1 MRDEGCEDKREY
13 DLYGK
18 EVEDKGDADLCTDR
32 ESQDGMVRRFVFK
45 DGGSIEISVVLSGD
59 VAGRGKDNSVVLIC
73 QYQVILGSIIIHT
86 FLNGSCWA
94 SS

>member
-1 MRDEGCEDKREY
+1 MRGEG
-13 DLYGK
+13 
-18 EVEDKGDADLCTDR
+18 VEDKGDTDLHKGR
-32 ESQDGMVRRFVFK
+32 ESQDGLVWGFVFE
-45 DGGSIEISVVLSGD
+45 DVGDIEISVVLSGG
-59 VAGRGKDNSVVLIC
+59 VAGQGKDNSVALMC